1 MTSLESLSV
10 LLSIAALSAW
20 INHRYLKLSSAIGLM
35 SVSLLFSLLLIG
47 LGKLGYLNI
56 DLVESLVRSFDFE
69 QLLMHGMLA
78 FLLFA
83 GALTIRLSDL
93 SAQRTAVALLS
104 TFGVMLSTAI
114 SGTLYWLGLG
124 WLGIPIPFIVA
135 LLFGAII
142 SPTDAV
148 AVLGILRKVG
158 VPKTLETKVVGE
170 SLFNDGVG
178 VVVFLAISTLAFG
191 QAVTVADVGEAL
203 ATEVVGG
210 AILGLGLGYIA
221 FRMLKTVDE
230 YVVELLLTLSLAS
243 GGYAL
248 GERLHVSAPIC
259 AVVSGLIIGNQG
271 RALAMTERT
280 REHLDTFWELI
291 DELLNAIL
299 FVLIGLE
306 ILTLTLKTHY
316 VGAGLLAIVAALTSR
331 VISVWL
337 PLTALSKRQTF
348 RPHTVKILA
357 WGGLKGG
364 ISVAL
369 ALSLPLFEFR
379 DLIIVST
386 YIVVLF
392 SVLIQGSTL
401 PLLLRRLKS
410 EMAE

>member
-1 MTSLESLSV
+1 
-10 LLSIAALSAW
+10 
-20 INHRYLKLSSAIGLM
+20 M

-191 QAVTVADVGEAL
+191 QAATVADVGEAL

>member
-1 MTSLESLSV
+1 MTPLESLSV

-20 INHRYLKLSSAIGLM
+20 LNHRYLKLSSAIGLM
-35 SVSLLFSLLLIG
+35 FVSVIFSLLLIG
-47 LGKLGYLNI
+47 FGKIGYLNI
-56 DLVESLVRSFDFE
+56 ALAETFVRSFDFG

-83 GALTIRLSDL
+83 GALTVQLGDL
-93 SAQRTAVALLS
+93 SAQKTAVALLS
-104 TFGVMLSTAI
+104 TLGVLLSTAI

-124 WLGIPIPFIVA
+124 FLGIQLPFIVA

-148 AVLGILRKVG
+148 AVMGILRKVG

-178 VVVFLAISTLAFG
+178 VVVFLAISSLAFG
-191 QAVTVADVGEAL
+191 QAVTVADVGKAL
-203 ATEVVGG
+203 GMEVLGG
-210 AILGLGLGYIA
+210 ALLGLALGYVA
-221 FRMLKTVDE
+221 FIMLKAVDE
-230 YVVELLLTLSLAS
+230 YVVELLVTLALAS

-271 RALAMTERT
+271 RALAMTQRT

-316 VGAGLLAIVAALTSR
+316 VSAGLLAILAALVSR

-337 PLTALSKRQTF
+337 PITALSKRQTF
-348 RPHTVKILA
+348 RPHTVKILV

-379 DLIIVST
+379 DLIIIST

-401 PLLLRRLKS
+401 PVLLRALKS
-410 EMAE
+410 EMTE

>member
-1 MTSLESLSV
+1 
-10 LLSIAALSAW
+10 
-20 INHRYLKLSSAIGLM
+20 
-35 SVSLLFSLLLIG
+35 
-47 LGKLGYLNI
+47 
-56 DLVESLVRSFDFE
+56 
-69 QLLMHGMLA
+69 
-78 FLLFA
+78 
-83 GALTIRLSDL
+83 
-93 SAQRTAVALLS
+93 
-104 TFGVMLSTAI
+104 MLSTAI

-337 PLTALSKRQTF
+337 PLTALSKRQTC